1 MKKIVLEKDS
11 YYDSVFLML
20 TSKAV
25 KEIPG
30 VKNAVVAMATEMNRE
45 LLKEIGLFTP
55 EMGGAT
61 PNDLIIAVEGENEE
75 VVTKACETAK
85 DLLRKKRI
93 TTEETWEY
101 RPVSLESALKTVPD
115 CNLLIISVPGMY
127 AAREAKKA
135 LEKGLHV
142 MLFSDNVA
150 LDDEIELKKLAIEK
164 GLLMMGPDCGTAII
178 NGKPLCFANVV
189 KRGDVGIVAASGTGL
204 QEVSCCIDKLGSGI
218 SQAIG
223 TGGRDLKDSRVG
235 GMTMLMGIEAL
246 RNDPDTKVIL
256 VISKPPA
263 EDVAERVVSK
273 LKKTGKPSV
282 IHFIGLEARKH
293 IENLWSAVN
302 LEEAAGMAVALSR
315 EEKYSP
321 RTFTISKES
330 VQKVVEKETKRMAQT
345 QKWLRGLYTG
355 GTLADEAMIL
365 FERAGFEI
373 YSNIQTKAE
382 LVLRDPHVSQGH
394 TVLDLGDDVFTVGRP
409 HPMIDPSIRDERILK
424 EMEDPEVALLLL
436 DFVLGYGSHEN
447 PAEAILKSLSQAK
460 KKAEERGGYLSIV
473 ASITGT
479 EGDSQNM
486 EDQKKKLESI
496 GCLVMPSN
504 YQASMLV
511 LKIMQERNR
520 S

>member
-1 MKKIVLEKDS
+1 
-11 YYDSVFLML
+11 
-20 TSKAV
+20 
-25 KEIPG
+25 
-30 VKNAVVAMATEMNRE
+30 
-45 LLKEIGLFTP
+45 
-55 EMGGAT
+55 
-61 PNDLIIAVEGENEE
+61 
-75 VVTKACETAK
+75 
-85 DLLRKKRI
+85 
-93 TTEETWEY
+93 
-101 RPVSLESALKTVPD
+101 
-115 CNLLIISVPGMY
+115 
-127 AAREAKKA
+127 
-135 LEKGLHV
+135 
-142 MLFSDNVA
+142 
-150 LDDEIELKKLAIEK
+150 
-164 GLLMMGPDCGTAII
+164 
-178 NGKPLCFANVV
+178 
-189 KRGDVGIVAASGTGL
+189 
-204 QEVSCCIDKLGSGI
+204 
-218 SQAIG
+218 
-223 TGGRDLKDSRVG
+223 
-235 GMTMLMGIEAL
+235 
-246 RNDPDTKVIL
+246 
-256 VISKPPA
+256 
-263 EDVAERVVSK
+263 
-273 LKKTGKPSV
+273 
-282 IHFIGLEARKH
+282 
-293 IENLWSAVN
+293 
-302 LEEAAGMAVALSR
+302 
-315 EEKYSP
+315 
-321 RTFTISKES
+321 
-330 VQKVVEKETKRMAQT
+330 MAQT

-496 GCLVMPSN
+496 GCVVMPSN